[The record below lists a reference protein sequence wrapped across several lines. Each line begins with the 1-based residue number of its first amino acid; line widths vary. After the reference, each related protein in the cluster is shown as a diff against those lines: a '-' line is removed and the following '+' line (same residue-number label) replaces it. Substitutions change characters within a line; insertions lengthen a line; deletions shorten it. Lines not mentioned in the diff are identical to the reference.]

1 MINLFFLLA
10 AGLVAL
16 VLIYSRLDLWLR
28 RRRFAASNGCQP
40 LRQPRNLDP
49 FLGIDHL
56 PKVMKAAKNN
66 RFLEFWDSGHFA
78 NIGNTFEINLM
89 GNPIIMTNEPQ
100 NIHAVLASKFPD
112 FEIGERRR
120 ALSVRFAGIGLLN
133 ADGQVWE
140 HARALAR
147 PNFARSQIKLEL
159 FEKHL
164 GTLDVA
170 SEFFF
175 GPCPGTLHPQ
185 TTDLAQRFSWAF
197 DVGSAAIAKSVRL
210 GKLSW
215 LYHDPDHEPACRI
228 VHDYVDSIIA
238 EALSKEKVSLQGD
251 QSAHYTF
258 LHALA
263 EEGMS
268 REKIRGQMLSILL
281 AGRDTTACLM
291 SAAMWEISR
300 HPEMQARLRQE
311 IDQHLGKRHPKLE
324 DLKNMTYLNW
334 FVKETLRLYPPV
346 PINFRRAARD
356 TWLPRGG
363 GADGMAPIFVKK
375 DQEIVY
381 QIWSMHRRKDLWGDD
396 AATFKPE
403 RWEKARP
410 RFEFLP
416 FNAGPRICLG
426 QQFAWT
432 EASYVLVRFLQEYSH
447 IEGLNT
453 TIPWT
458 EKLTLTCCINQ
469 GVQVKLTKAV

>member
-89 GNPIIMTNEPQ
+89 GNPIIIKRTAE
-100 NIHAVLASKFPD
+100 HTC
-112 FEIGERRR
+112 G
-120 ALSVRFAGIGLLN
+120 AGLE
-133 ADGQVWE
+133 VWE

-164 GTLDVA
+164 GVWFDALPPDPTPIDWQDWAFRYTLDVA